1 MVYSMKGFEENVF
14 CLYWCCGE
22 LANWVQFWENAV
34 QWGWEPLLTWK
45 YTILWDST
53 INQTFSHNLS
63 NVSDYIS
70 YYGEQYNLKCS

>member
-53 INQTFSHNLS
+53 IN
-63 NVSDYIS
+63 
-70 YYGEQYNLKCS
+70 